1 VSTQHDRASTLC
13 LRHSAPMR
21 DMQAQSSPS
30 AEAIAVG
37 RNLAF
42 DAISEVLDQAQSFAL
57 SAREAAYRGSQTTLE
72 IHLRQLRDCTVAA
85 CATFREYFVEVTS

>member
-1 VSTQHDRASTLC
+1 VSLQHDRASTPDAP
-13 LRHSAPMR
+13 HSIPALGT
-21 DMQAQSSPS
+21 QAQFSPS
-30 AEAIAVG
+30 AEAIAVA

-57 SAREAAYRGSQTTLE
+57 SAREAAYRGSQATLE

-85 CATFREYFVEVTS
+85 CATFREYLVEVTS